1 MAVPIDPLYY
11 RGYYDLGYYGSGYYG
26 GYPAYDY
33 NSLRYCVR

>member
-33 NSLRYCVR
+33 NSLRYYVR